1 MGIKR
6 YIANKDTT
14 ITNAYKAGLSKR
26 GSDSN
31 MGASDIL
38 EVFSI
43 YAQASK
49 TSSEISRA
57 LLEFPIGSINT
68 DRTNGKIPASG
79 SVNWVLRTFNAEHSE
94 TLPRGYTMV
103 AAAVSQS
110 WDEGFGLDMNG
121 YTDPGLGNS
130 GYGATWNARTTGSVS
145 QGSLNLVSSDP
156 DFVTVAVHDDFTFSD
171 ATTATNGDEDSAF
184 SISAWIKADNLTN
197 GSPILSKYDQ
207 GSTLREWA
215 FVVQADGHLHFETYD
230 EDEDK
235 SNSATTAAGTVTT
248 ATWYH
253 LVVTYDGTDSSAGV
267 KFYKDGESVTVSSTS
282 DAAGY
287 TAMQNTAQPVWIGKW
302 NNGSN
307 NYHDGLLDEISVW
320 KKELTQAEVT
330 ELYNS
335 GCPEDLRFHTVY
347 KSTATDL
354 VAWWRFETSGV
365 DINMIDT
372 TTTIQ
377 DHGGST
383 AKHPGTGTS
392 LAAGSF
398 STDTPGTCTTTD
410 LYWADAGGTYQTSSF
425 MNYTQYFSEGTEDL
439 EVDITYLVEEWIK
452 NYNNTSTG
460 RANYGVGLYLTGS
473 HETATRSYYTKKFF
487 GRGSEFFFKRPILEA
502 RWDSALKDDSA
513 NFYASSS
520 LAPDEGNINTFYLY
534 NYYKGKLTNIS
545 SLSGSTI
552 LLGIHTSSLGYG
564 AAPLPAS
571 SLSGSVVTATGDTAI
586 TGGLHST
593 GIYTASFV
601 YTASATTI
609 YPVWHTQ
616 SSGTGG
622 GSYSFA
628 TVNYHTGSAVTV
640 KTHSASN
647 YNPRPLYVT
656 KITNL
661 KSAYSTNEEA
671 RFRLYVR
678 DKDWNPTIYTKAS
691 TTANNTV
698 IEDAYYKITR
708 VADDYEVIGFGTGS
722 TSETLLSYDS
732 QGNYFDLDMS
742 MLQKDYMYGIKFI
755 YKTNNEY
762 VEQKELFKFRV
773 E

>member
-14 ITNAYKAGLSKR
+14 ITNAFKSGLSKR
-26 GSDSN
+26 ASDSN
-31 MGASDIL
+31 MGAADVL

-49 TSSEISRA
+49 TSSEASRA
-57 LLEFPIGSINT
+57 LLEFDIPDINT

-110 WDEGFGLDMNG
+110 WDEGYGLDMNG

-145 QGSLNLVSSDP
+145 ATSLTLDGSN
-156 DFVTVAVHDDFTFSD
+156 DFVTSADHADFTFSD
-171 ATTATNGDEDSAF
+171 ATTAANGTTDKPF
-184 SISAWIKADNLTN
+184 STSVWVYLDNLSTVH
-197 GSPILSKYDQ
+197 PILTKWNTT
-207 GSTLREWA
+207 STNKREWQLN
-215 FVVQADGHLHFETYD
+215 VQATTGLVFFYLYD
-230 EDEDK
+230 EANDVFHEVK
-235 SNSATTAAGTVTT
+235 TSTALGAT
-248 ATWYH
+248 TWYH
-253 LVVTYDGTDSSAGV
+253 ITATYDGAGGATATAGI
-267 KFYKDGESVTVSSTS
+267 KIYIDGTS
-282 DAAGY
+282 DTLTKTPSSSY
-287 TAMQNTAQPVWIGKW
+287 VIMRNTAADVIIGAETSASTFFEGK
-302 NNGSN
+302 
-307 NYHDGLLDEISVW
+307 LDEISVW

-335 GCPEDLRFHTVY
+335 GCPEDLRFHTAY

-383 AKHPGTGTS
+383 TKHPGVV
-392 LAAGSF
+392 AVAGDF
-398 STDTPGTCTTTD
+398 STTTPGTCTTTD